1 MPVRALNNFL
11 RLEASG
17 GILLI
22 VAAAMALVVANSPLA
37 VAYQAW
43 LELQLVVSVGDLEL
57 RKPLLLW
64 INDGL
69 MAVFFLLIGLEVK
82 REILEGQLSS
92 PDQVVLPGIA
102 ALGGFIVPVAIY
114 VAVNFGDRPALNGW
128 AIPAATDIAF
138 ALGILSLLGNR
149 VPVSLKIF
157 LMSLAIFDDLAA
169 IAVIAVFYS
178 GDLSPTALG
187 LALLG
192 FTGLFLMNRFGI
204 GRIGAYVVVGIFV
217 WICVLKSGVHATLAG
232 VLLAALV
239 PLRISSGRSPLREME
254 HALHP
259 YVAFAILPVFA
270 FANAGLSFDGFAL
283 DSLFGSVS
291 VGIALGLVLGK
302 PLGIMLFVGVA
313 VLLGWARL
321 PEGVS
326 WSALF
331 GTSALA
337 GIGFTMS
344 LFIGSLAFEHG
355 GFDYLSATRIGVLAA
370 SALSALLA
378 CLILTRVLPASASPT
393 LTPSM
398 RPPGDEPRLRS
409 VAGG

>member
-1 MPVRALNNFL
+1 
-11 RLEASG
+11 
-17 GILLI
+17 
-22 VAAAMALVVANSPLA
+22 
-37 VAYQAW
+37 
-43 LELQLVVSVGDLEL
+43 
-57 RKPLLLW
+57 
-64 INDGL
+64 

-239 PLRISSGRSPLREME
+239 PLRISNGRSPLREME

-398 RPPGDEPRLRS
+398 RPPRDMGAQSHP
-409 VAGG
+409 